1 MLQLKVPFSKY
12 EAEVLVSCLSQLEKK
27 KQNAVVQNP
36 STPRLDITPLISAR
50 KKVKSNVFDDFRHD
64 EITHMIYALD
74 FLARECNNQLTEDTP
89 IDTARELSGTLRIAA
104 SARSKLRRVIAS
116 D

>member
-12 EAEVLVSCLSQLEKK
+12 EAEVLVGCLSAMEA
-27 KQNAVVQNP
+27 KQRNAVVQNP
-36 STPRLDITPLISAR
+36 SARRDIEPLVSAK
-50 KKVKSNVFDDFRHD
+50 KKVKSNVFDDFHHD

-74 FLARECNNQLTEDTP
+74 SLSRECNNQLTEDTP
-89 IDTARELSGTLRIAA
+89 IETAREISGTLRTAA
-104 SARSKLRRVIAS
+104 SARSKLRRAITS

>member
-12 EAEVLVSCLSQLEKK
+12 EAEVLVGCLSELEA
-27 KQNAVVQNP
+27 KQRNAVVQNP
-36 STPRLDITPLISAR
+36 SARRDIAPLVSAK
-50 KKVKSNVFDDFRHD
+50 KKVKSNVFDDFHHD

-74 FLARECNNQLTEDTP
+74 SLSRECNNQLTEDTP
-89 IDTARELSGTLRIAA
+89 IDTAREISGTLRTAA
-104 SARSKLRRVIAS
+104 SARSKLRRAITS

>member
-12 EAEVLVSCLSQLEKK
+12 EAEVLVGCLSAMEEK
-27 KQNAVVQNP
+27 QRNAVVQNP
-36 STPRLDITPLISAR
+36 SLRRDIEPLVSAK
-50 KKVKSNVFDDFRHD
+50 KKVKSHIFDDFHHD

-74 FLARECNNQLTEDTP
+74 SLSRECNNQLTEDTP
-89 IDTARELSGTLRIAA
+89 IDTAREISGTLRTAA
-104 SARSKLRRVIAS
+104 SARSKLRRVITS

>member
-12 EAEVLVSCLSQLEKK
+12 EAEVLVGCLSALEAKQ
-27 KQNAVVQNP
+27 QNAVVQNP
-36 STPRLDITPLISAR
+36 SATRRDIAPLVSAK
-50 KKVKSNVFDDFRHD
+50 KKVKSNVFDDFHHD

-74 FLARECNNQLTEDTP
+74 SLSRECNNQLTENTP
-89 IDTARELSGTLRIAA
+89 IDTAREISTTLRTAA
-104 SARSKLRRVIAS
+104 SARSKLRRAITS